1 MEALRWVGRIF
12 GIALKLLV
20 ALICLGA
27 VFYIA
32 YFAYLNSSFPVSV
45 VEGRMIEF
53 AVLGPPFINDGYY
66 TLTAHVYEM
75 VCLPALVSIALTLLI
90 VWIAGYRHE
99 DVLRRMVSER
109 EQQLRQV
116 RKQMSDLEEA
126 LRRHYREYQ
135 EFVIRALTAARGEFA
150 EGISE
155 IVMEA
160 KPLPSHP
167 EQALQPPKPE
177 EEGKTTGEQTS

>member
-1 MEALRWVGRIF
+1 MF
-12 GIALKLLV
+12 GITLRLLV

-27 VFYIA
+27 IFYIA
-32 YFAYLNSSFPVSV
+32 YFAYLNSSFPVRV

-53 AVLGPPFINDGYY
+53 AVLGPPFINEGYY

-99 DVLRRMVSER
+99 DILRRIANER

-116 RKQMSDLEEA
+116 RKQMSEVEEA

-150 EGISE
+150 EGVSE
-155 IVMEA
+155 VIMEA
-160 KPLPSHP
+160 KPLPP
-167 EQALQPPKPE
+167 QPGQALQPPKDE
-177 EEGKTTGEQTS
+177 RDAASG

>member
-1 MEALRWVGRIF
+1 MF
-12 GIALKLLV
+12 GILFRLIV

-32 YFAYLNSSFPVSV
+32 YFAYLNSQFPIGV
-45 VEGRMIEF
+45 VEGHMVEF

-90 VWIAGYRHE
+90 VWVVGYRHE
-99 DVLRRMVSER
+99 DILRRLVNER

-135 EFVIRALTAARGEFA
+135 EFVIRALAAARGEFA
-150 EGISE
+150 EGVSE
-155 IVMEA
+155 VIMEA
-160 KPLPSHP
+160 KPLPSQP
-167 EQALQPPKPE
+167 EQALQPPE
-177 EEGKTTGEQTS
+177 EHGKVAGEQGS